1 MWNLDE
7 HTRPIARAR
16 VSAGG
21 AAMLEIFQNLN
32 TLGDYVMGFF
42 VFEVRNKAN
51 SACVMVQGPVIQAF
65 ACVSFVSVLNVIY
78 RSRPIILTIPRH
90 SVTSLPCGA
99 ACARLRNA
107 FYGWRACVYDCIWGQ
122 MPGGFVLIPPSG
134 CCKSSITATL
144 RVEAAAKGPAP
155 EHEGTATLSYRW
167 LKMPDLPR

>member
-1 MWNLDE
+1 VWNLDE

-65 ACVSFVSVLNVIY
+65 ACVSFCFGPQCHI
-78 RSRPIILTIPRH
+78 
-90 SVTSLPCGA
+90 SLPPNHPDYTPSLRDIVTLWRSLRA
-99 ACARLRNA
+99 SPERLL
-107 FYGWRACVYDCIWGQ
+107 WLESV
-122 MPGGFVLIPPSG
+122 
-134 CCKSSITATL
+134 
-144 RVEAAAKGPAP
+144 RV
-155 EHEGTATLSYRW
+155 
-167 LKMPDLPR
+167 